1 MLSDTKIR
9 NSKPREKPYKLF
21 DGQGLYLLI
30 KSKSQRWWRFKYQSD
45 GKEKLLSLGIY
56 PDVSLKQAREKRDE
70 LRRNVAAGIDPS
82 LQRRAM
88 QQADASSF
96 EGVAREWH
104 AKRLHTWTQEHAARI
119 LRRLEKDIF
128 PWVGTRPIAE
138 LIAPEVLAVLRRIES
153 RSVLDTAH
161 RALQNCSAV
170 FRYAVATGRASRDPC
185 ADLRGALPPTRGKHH
200 AAITEPQAVGEL
212 LRAIEGYQG
221 SLITKCA
228 LQLSALVFV
237 RPGELRRAEW
247 SEIDFTTSEWRI
259 PAGKMKARALHI
271 VPLSQQ
277 AVATLRELQP
287 LTGSGRYVF
296 PSVRTADRPMSENT
310 ITGAL
315 RRLGYTK
322 HDMTAHGFRSLAS
335 TLLNEQGW
343 SRDAIERQLAHAER
357 DATRAAYNRAEYLTE
372 RRKMMQ
378 SWAEYL
384 DGLRKGAD
392 VVSIRS
398 RMQV

>member
-1 MLSDTKIR
+1 MLTDTKIR
-9 NSKPREKPYKLF
+9 NARPRGKPYKLF

-30 KSKSQRWWRFKYQSD
+30 TPKGQRWWRFKYQS
-45 GKEKLLSLGIY
+45 GGREKLLSLGTY
-56 PDVSLKQAREKRDE
+56 PDVPLKKVREKRAE

-82 LQRRAM
+82 LQRRAK

-104 AKRLHTWTQEHAARI
+104 AKHVHTWTPEHAARI
-119 LRRLEKDIF
+119 QRRLDKDIF
-128 PWVGTRPIAE
+128 PWIGARPIAE
-138 LIAPEVLAVLRRIES
+138 LTAPEVLAVLRRIES

-170 FRYAVATGRASRDPC
+170 FRYAVVTGRAARDPC
-185 ADLRGALPPTRGKHH
+185 ADLRGALPPVRGKHH
-200 AAITEPQAVGEL
+200 AAITEPHAVGEL

-228 LQLSALVFV
+228 LRLSALVYV

-247 SEIDFTTSEWRI
+247 NEIYFEASEWRI

-271 VPLSQQ
+271 VPLSRQ
-277 AVATLRELQP
+277 AVAILHELQP
-287 LTGSGRYVF
+287 LTGSDRYVF
-296 PSVRTADRPMSENT
+296 PSVRTVERPMSENT

-322 HDMTAHGFRSLAS
+322 DDMTAHGFRSLAS

-378 SWAEYL
+378 AWADYL
-384 DGLRKGAD
+384 DGLQSGAK
-392 VVSIRS
+392 VILIHKR
-398 RMQV
+398 QA